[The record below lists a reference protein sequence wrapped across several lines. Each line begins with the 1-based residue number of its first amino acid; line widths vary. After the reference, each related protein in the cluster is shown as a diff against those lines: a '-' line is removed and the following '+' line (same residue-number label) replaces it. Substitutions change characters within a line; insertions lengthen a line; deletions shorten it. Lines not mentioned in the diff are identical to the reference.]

1 MKFSRKD
8 QRTLLYIVGV
18 LLIIAVYFLYF
29 NNKQSELDEAQS
41 EVKKLEG
48 EVEILRDYEEHTKTY
63 KRETE
68 SYYTAIGRITE
79 NFPEDVKEEN
89 IFMFARELETYVGIG
104 VTDITIGEQ
113 AQLDAAGKGK
123 RQKKLYV
130 TQAQMVFGGNYGQ
143 TLSVIERM
151 MNFPL
156 KRNIVAMT
164 LTSDEETGLL
174 VGNITMDLYKV
185 KGEGQTYE
193 KPYTGVTIPG
203 QRLDIFN

>member
-29 NNKQSELDEAQS
+29 TNKQSELDEAQS
-41 EVKKLEG
+41 EVKKLES
-48 EVEILRDYEEHTKTY
+48 EVSVLRNYEKSMKTY
-63 KRETE
+63 ERETN
-68 SYYTAIGRITE
+68 SYYDAIGRITV

-89 IFMFARELETYVGIG
+89 IFMYARELETDCLVG
-104 VTDITIGEQ
+104 VTDVTIGEQ
-113 AQLDAAGKGK
+113 TQMYAVGKGK
-123 RQKKLYV
+123 RQKKMYV
-130 TQAQMVFGGNYGQ
+130 TQAQMVFGGNYTE
-143 TLSVIERM
+143 TLSIIDKM

-174 VGNITMDLYKV
+174 VGNITMDLFKV

-203 QRLDIFN
+203 SRLDIFN